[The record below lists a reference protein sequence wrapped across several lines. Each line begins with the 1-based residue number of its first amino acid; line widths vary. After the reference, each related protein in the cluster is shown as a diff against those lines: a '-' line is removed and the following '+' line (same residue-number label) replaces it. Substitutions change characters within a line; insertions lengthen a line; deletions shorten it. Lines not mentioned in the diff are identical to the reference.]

1 MTIYEGTSEIQAS
14 FALKE
19 MGRGALSVVLEQV
32 RKELDSV
39 AGDPVLEPLA
49 DRIRAVTDR
58 IDETVKVL
66 FSDLSYA
73 LMRAKLMAET
83 VTDVVAGTELL
94 KQAKIDPSRVDVAE
108 SFIRRRMLE
117 AQSVAHR
124 IEDNAAGG
132 YERDV
137 RILGSLL
144 PNS

>member
-1 MTIYEGTSEIQAS
+1 
-14 FALKE
+14 
-19 MGRGALSVVLEQV
+19 
-32 RKELDSV
+32 
-39 AGDPVLEPLA
+39 
-49 DRIRAVTDR
+49 
-58 IDETVKVL
+58 
-66 FSDLSYA
+66 
-73 LMRAKLMAET
+73 MRAKLMAET

-94 KQAKIDPSRVDVAE
+94 KQAKVDPSRVDVAE

>member
-1 MTIYEGTSEIQAS
+1 
-14 FALKE
+14 

-73 LMRAKLMAET
+73 LMRAKLMDET

-94 KQAKIDPSRVDVAE
+94 KQAKVDPSRVDVAE